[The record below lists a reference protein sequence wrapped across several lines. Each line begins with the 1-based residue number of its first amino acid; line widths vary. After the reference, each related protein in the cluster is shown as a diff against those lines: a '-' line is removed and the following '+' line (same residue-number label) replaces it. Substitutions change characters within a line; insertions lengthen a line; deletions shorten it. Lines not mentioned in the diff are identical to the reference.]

1 MDRQKTLARR
11 ITKEREAVRIQLSRM
26 TDRTMNGFWESG
38 EVSSGDPEDLPEQA
52 QQELLTEQETRAYE
66 LLTSR
71 AKALDQAWKSF
82 QRGTYGICRLCGK
95 QIPWKRLKAIPT
107 ATLCVSCQETVE

>member
-1 MDRQKTLARR
+1 MERHKTLARR
-11 ITKEREAVRIQLSRM
+11 ITKEREAVQTQLSRM
-26 TDRTMNGFWESG
+26 ADRRTNGFWASREG
-38 EVSSGDPEDLPEQA
+38 SSGDPEDLPEQA

-66 LLTSR
+66 LLISR
-71 AKALDQAWKSF
+71 AKALDLAWKNF

-95 QIPWKRLKAIPT
+95 HIPWKRLQAIPT